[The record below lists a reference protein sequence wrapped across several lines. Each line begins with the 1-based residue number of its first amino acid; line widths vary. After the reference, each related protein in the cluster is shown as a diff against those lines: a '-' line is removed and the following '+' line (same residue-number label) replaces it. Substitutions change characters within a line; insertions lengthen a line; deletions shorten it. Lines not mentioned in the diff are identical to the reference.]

1 MIAFEFTRIDES
13 LFANEFDQGDISLI
27 SENLCI
33 TSKLNSKHSNMIYLS
48 IISLI
53 DGLTR
58 NNKYFEF
65 IATDSSFRIKFKQQ
79 RETILINHEG
89 ILKIK
94 VNRFEL
100 LKALEDGAERFLTV
114 SPAEARTSFL
124 ALDQYLRS
132 ITSGFQPTAP
142 THYRH
147 EQIFILLAS
156 ALIAGVAALF
166 ASAAAGRHLEGAHYL
181 A

>member
-48 IISLI
+48 IISLT

-65 IATDSSFRIKFKQQ
+65 VAADSSFRIKFKQQ

-100 LKALEDGAERFLTV
+100 LKALEDGVERFLS
-114 SPAEARTSFL
+114 SPRNSIPFSSAVYLDLSTSRT
-124 ALDQYLRS
+124 
-132 ITSGFQPTAP
+132 
-142 THYRH
+142 
-147 EQIFILLAS
+147 LLNQKINNHRK
-156 ALIAGVAALF
+156 L
-166 ASAAAGRHLEGAHYL
+166 
-181 A
+181 

>member
-1 MIAFEFTRIDES
+1 MIAFEFTRINES

-33 TSKLNSKHSNMIYLS
+33 TSKLNSKHSNMIYFS

-65 IATDSSFRIKFKQQ
+65 IAADSSFRTKFKQQ
-79 RETILINHEG
+79 RETSLINHEG

-94 VNRFEL
+94 INRFEL
-100 LKALEDGAERFLTV
+100 LETLEDGVERFLS
-114 SPAEARTSFL
+114 SPRNSIPISSAVYLDLSTSRT
-124 ALDQYLRS
+124 
-132 ITSGFQPTAP
+132 
-142 THYRH
+142 
-147 EQIFILLAS
+147 LLNQKINNHRK
-156 ALIAGVAALF
+156 L
-166 ASAAAGRHLEGAHYL
+166 
-181 A
+181 